1 MLFGVNKL
9 YSAYIKEVDN
19 LKDDIKKSLEFINWK
34 NQLKTDSKVF
44 IKPNFTFPYYNEG
57 ITTSPELLRNLLE
70 IIKDRAD
77 TVILGES
84 DGGNRSFSADV
95 AFKGHNMHEICKETG
110 VDLVNL
116 SKRPSVFIKDKIL
129 GKTVQ
134 VQLPKLLLDEIDCFI
149 SVPVLKVHVMTGVT
163 LSIKNLWGCY
173 SDTMRCL
180 HHQNFD
186 RKITLITKLLN
197 PKIVVIDGIYA
208 LDGHGP
214 MYGNA
219 KKMDLILAADNP
231 VVADAL
237 GAEIMGIPLEKAKH
251 ILTGEIDGIGTTN
264 LQEVEINAGWEQF
277 KTKFKIKKTLIDRM
291 SWLLFNSDALAKLV
305 IDSPFTP
312 LIYKVAGMLRTS
324 EEKEVANEMGRYY

>member
-1 MLFGVNKL
+1 
-9 YSAYIKEVDN
+9 VDN
-19 LKDDIKKSLEFINWK
+19 LKDSIKKSFEFINWK

-44 IKPNFTFPYYNEG
+44 IKPNFTFPYYKEG
-57 ITTSPELLRNLLE
+57 ITTSPELLRKLLE

-95 AFKGHNMHEICKETG
+95 AFKGHNMQEICKEIG

-116 SKRPSVFIKDKIL
+116 SKLPSVFIKDKIQ
-129 GKTVQ
+129 GKNVT

-149 SVPVLKVHVMTGVT
+149 SVPVLKVHVMTEVT

-173 SDTMRCL
+173 PDTMRCL

-197 PKIVVIDGIYA
+197 PKIVVVDGIYA

-214 MYGNA
+214 MYGEPV
-219 KKMDLILAADNP
+219 KMDLILAADNP

-237 GAEIMGIPLEKAKH
+237 GAEIMGIPPKKAKH
-251 ILTGEIDGIGTTN
+251 ILVAEREGLGTTN
-264 LQEVEINAGWEQF
+264 LGEVKINDSWEQF
-277 KTKFKIKKTLIDRM
+277 KRQFKIKKTLLDKA
-291 SWLLFNSDALAKLV
+291 SWLLFNNDALAKLV
-305 IDSPFTP
+305 MASPFSP

-324 EEKEVANEMGRYY
+324 EEKEVANQMRRYF